1 MTAPSLAA
9 TVVPSGSAGERPTD
23 RSLMRQALAYGE
35 RHLGLT
41 SPNPSVGAIIVD
53 EKQSP
58 PAILARA
65 VTAPSGRPHA
75 ERQALEIA
83 GTRARGA
90 TVFVT
95 LEPCSHHGAT
105 PPCAEEVIAAGMAR
119 VVVGI
124 EDPDPRVAGRGTG
137 MLRAAGIEVVQGVL
151 ARECLELNAGHV
163 LRVTQ
168 GRPFVTLKLAMT
180 ADGFA
185 ATSAARPLAI
195 TGSIVNAQT
204 HLLRARSD
212 AILVG
217 VSTVLADDPRLDCR
231 LPGLASRSPIRVVL
245 DTRLHT
251 PCSAKLVATAESRP
265 SWIIA
270 GPDAPRAAEDA
281 LAAAGVE
288 VMRVELGADGRVDIG
303 AALRTLGRRG
313 VTRLLCEGGPHLAD
327 AIARA
332 DLLDEAILIASP
344 MRLVERGL
352 AAQGP
357 ALTRLVEEGQIVP
370 VETQGFG
377 EDRWTRYARA

>member
-1 MTAPSLAA
+1 
-9 TVVPSGSAGERPTD
+9 
-23 RSLMRQALAYGE
+23 MRQALAYGE

-41 SPNPSVGAIIVD
+41 APNPSVGAIIVD
-53 EKQSP
+53 ENQSP
-58 PAILARA
+58 PEILARA

-75 ERQALEIA
+75 ERQAIEIA

-90 TVFVT
+90 TLFVT

-105 PPCAEEVIAAGMAR
+105 PPCAEAVTAAGMAR

-137 MLRAAGIEVVQGVL
+137 MLRAAGIAVVLGVL
-151 ARECLELNAGHV
+151 ARECRELNAGHV

-168 GRPFVTLKLAMT
+168 GRPLVTLKLAMT

-195 TGSIVNAQT
+195 TGSTANAQT

-217 VSTVLADDPRLDCR
+217 VGTVLADDPRLDCR

-245 DTRLHT
+245 DTHLRT
-251 PCSAKLVATAESRP
+251 PSSAQLVATAENRP

-288 VMRVELGADGRVDIG
+288 VMRVELGADGKIDIG
-303 AALRTLGRRG
+303 AALRALGRRG

-327 AIARA
+327 AFARA
-332 DLLDEAILIASP
+332 DFLDEVILIASP
-344 MRLVERGL
+344 MRLGERGL

-357 ALTRLVEEGQIVP
+357 ALTRLVEDGRIVP
-370 VETQGFG
+370 VEIQRFG